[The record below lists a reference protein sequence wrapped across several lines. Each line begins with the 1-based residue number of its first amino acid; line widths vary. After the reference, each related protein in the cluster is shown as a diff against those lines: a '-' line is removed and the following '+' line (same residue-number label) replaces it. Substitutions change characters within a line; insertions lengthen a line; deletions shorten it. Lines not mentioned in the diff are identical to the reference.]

1 MWGVC
6 DFAWLTFLWTFY
18 LPAIAPPFS
27 RSAPRLRWSRIVC
40 PRTEK
45 TLEETGTETLRI
57 FTACWRILIAW
68 MRECSV
74 LDIVTSLFL
83 AFYAFLLCSPYFL
96 LSSSLLLKD
105 VAYPHDKLAISMFR
119 SRFLH
124 TIYMFFACFIPIL
137 SCVLFLDLTLQISS

>member
-1 MWGVC
+1 MI
-6 DFAWLTFLWTFY
+6 DFFLDF
-18 LPAIAPPFS
+18 LFSGGSSSFFSVGSEAPLIAC
-27 RSAPRLRWSRIVC
+27 RL

-45 TLEETGTETLRI
+45 LSKKRARRRLRYLRHVDE
-57 FTACWRILIAW
+57 FLS
-68 MRECSV
+68 RECSV
-74 LDIVTSLFL
+74 LNIVTSLSL
-83 AFYAFLLCSPYFL
+83 AFYAFILCSSNFL

-105 VAYPHDKLAISMFR
+105 VAYPHDKLVISMFR